1 MGRFAVPA
9 YIYTP
14 TKVKLMEAEE
24 MNIQPR
30 NINGGEAST
39 MNLPIRLAVCALQNC
54 RMCGVELW
62 NFNGDSVDCW
72 QLTDSLLAGVGDDL
86 LCLNME
92 NIQRRWQLCCA

>member
-54 RMCGVELW
+54 GTLMATV
-62 NFNGDSVDCW
+62 
-72 QLTDSLLAGVGDDL
+72 
-86 LCLNME
+86 
-92 NIQRRWQLCCA
+92 

>member
-30 NINGGEAST
+30 NNNGGEAGT
-39 MNLPIRLAVCALQNC
+39 MNLSVRLAIYALQNC
-54 RMCGVELW
+54 G
-62 NFNGDSVDCW
+62 
-72 QLTDSLLAGVGDDL
+72 T
-86 LCLNME
+86 
-92 NIQRRWQLCCA
+92 

>member
-24 MNIQPR
+24 MNTQPR

-39 MNLPIRLAVCALQNC
+39 MNLPLCLAVCALQNC
-54 RMCGVELW
+54 GMCGVEL
-62 NFNGDSVDCW
+62 
-72 QLTDSLLAGVGDDL
+72 
-86 LCLNME
+86 
-92 NIQRRWQLCCA
+92 

>member
-14 TKVKLMEAEE
+14 TKVRLMEAEK

-54 RMCGVELW
+54 RMCGVE
-62 NFNGDSVDCW
+62 
-72 QLTDSLLAGVGDDL
+72 
-86 LCLNME
+86 
-92 NIQRRWQLCCA
+92 

>member
-1 MGRFAVPA
+1 MHANRECSNMFAGATDRVLYGAHQVVSSVMVVCYQLNSSLLAAVFAVPA

-54 RMCGVELW
+54 GMCGVE
-62 NFNGDSVDCW
+62 
-72 QLTDSLLAGVGDDL
+72 
-86 LCLNME
+86 
-92 NIQRRWQLCCA
+92 

>member
-30 NINGGEAST
+30 NINGREAST

-54 RMCGVELW
+54 GMCGVELW
-62 NFNGDSVDCW
+62 SFNGDSVDCW
-72 QLTDSLLAGVGDDL
+72 QLTDSLLAGSGGDL

-92 NIQRRWQLCCA
+92 NIQRRWLLCCV

>member
-9 YIYTP
+9 YIFTP
-14 TKVKLMEAEE
+14 TKVELMEAEE

-54 RMCGVELW
+54 GALMAIV
-62 NFNGDSVDCW
+62 
-72 QLTDSLLAGVGDDL
+72 
-86 LCLNME
+86 
-92 NIQRRWQLCCA
+92 

>member
-9 YIYTP
+9 YIFTH

-54 RMCGVELW
+54 RMCGVE
-62 NFNGDSVDCW
+62 
-72 QLTDSLLAGVGDDL
+72 
-86 LCLNME
+86 
-92 NIQRRWQLCCA
+92 

>member
-14 TKVKLMEAEE
+14 TKVELMEAEK

-30 NINGGEAST
+30 NINRGEAST

-54 RMCGVELW
+54 GMCDVE
-62 NFNGDSVDCW
+62 
-72 QLTDSLLAGVGDDL
+72 
-86 LCLNME
+86 
-92 NIQRRWQLCCA
+92 